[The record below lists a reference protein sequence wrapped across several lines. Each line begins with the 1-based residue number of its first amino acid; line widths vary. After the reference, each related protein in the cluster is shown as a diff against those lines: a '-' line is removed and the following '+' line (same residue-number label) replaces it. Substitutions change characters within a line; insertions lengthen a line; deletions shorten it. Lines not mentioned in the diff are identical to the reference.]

1 MIYFIFLFFIFTR
14 FIPYFFSSV
23 PTGYDAGIYL
33 NIFKLSSFVPDW
45 LAGSYY
51 TALFNILAP
60 FVKLFSDP
68 SILLIPL
75 QLCSALFL
83 FWCLNWAIKTVMNKE
98 QRLFTLFLFSVSAIQ
113 FRMYWFY
120 YVKNMFA
127 LGFVLLFLGAIARKK
142 YFAAALFC
150 ILVGLIHLPT
160 FFILAAIC
168 GVEFLLHK
176 NKLIIAGMFAVSLAI
191 TLLYNIPVFSITILP
206 FFKPF
211 VELNRI
217 AQPFGKGDWGGTFY
231 DLWPSIVLMGVYI
244 WLAAISVL
252 RLPRRFAPRNDINR
266 HQPLTTNHFFTTP
279 FFSALIAT
287 SVIVLGQFFFFRRF
301 IPAWDLFVIIAAGYS
316 AKQILSMKYFYAVL
330 TALFILVFIYKTGMP
345 LKTPADIAELR
356 ASKISNKAYI
366 FSTSKEDTAWIM
378 GYTDAQVIA
387 WNFGGYSQLLTDA
400 EWNAFYSAKT
410 EGEYGTILN
419 KLPNNIYVYI
429 SDKEKS
435 LYAGLIQMKNLHKLS
450 RQVYQYI
457 R

>member
-1 MIYFIFLFFIFTR
+1 MVYIIFAFFLFTR
-14 FIPYFFSSV
+14 LIPYFFSSV

-51 TALFNILAP
+51 TALFNVMAP
-60 FVKLFSDP
+60 FVKLFPDP

-75 QLCSALFL
+75 QLCSAIFL
-83 FWCLNWAIKTVMNKE
+83 FWCLNWAIKTTMNKE
-98 QRLFTLFLFSVSAIQ
+98 QRIFTLFLFSVSAIQ

-127 LGFVLLFLGAIARKK
+127 LGFVLLFLGALARKK
-142 YFAAALFC
+142 YLAATLFC

-176 NKLIIAGMFAVSLAI
+176 NKRIIAGIFVLTLGI
-191 TLLYNIPVFSITILP
+191 TLLYNVPVFSITILP

-211 VELNRI
+211 LELNRI

-231 DLWPSIVLMGVYI
+231 DLWPSIILMGVYI
-244 WLAAISVL
+244 WIPVVSLL
-252 RLPRRFAPRNDINR
+252 RLLRHRLPRNDM
-266 HQPLTTNHFFTTP
+266 FFSTP

-287 SVIVLGQFFFFRRF
+287 SIIVLGQFFFFRRF
-301 IPAWDLFVIIAAGYS
+301 IPAWDLFVVIAAGYS
-316 AKQILSMKYFYAVL
+316 VKQILSMKYFYTAL
-330 TALFILVFIYKTGMP
+330 TALFILVFIFKTGMP

-356 ASKISNKAYI
+356 ASRIPNKAYI
-366 FSTSKEDTAWIM
+366 LSTSKEDTAWVM

-410 EGEYGTILN
+410 EGEYAAILN
-419 KLPNNIYVYI
+419 KLPNDIYVYI

-435 LYAGLIQMKNLHKLS
+435 LYPELIKMKKLHKLS
-450 RQVYQYI
+450 GQMYRYEK
-457 R
+457 